1 MADEIWVITEHK
13 DGQIRKVTFEAISR
27 ARAIGDKLS
36 KRVCAIIIGKNA
48 KNLAGSLKAS
58 GADSVLT
65 FEDENLERYSSDG
78 YIEALSNLNDTPF
91 LILLPSTSQGK
102 DLAPRLAA
110 RFKTQSATECVDF
123 EINGDKLILT
133 RPVYAGKLL
142 EKIAF
147 KSQPIIATVRP
158 RTSEVTSGINKT
170 AEIISKESK
179 IALDKLRVKV
189 KDVIKDIKAKLELTE
204 AEIIVSGGRGM
215 RAPENFKILEG
226 LAQVLGAAV
235 GASRAA
241 VDAGWM
247 PHSAQ
252 VGQTGKVVSPKLYIA
267 CGISGSIQHLVGI
280 SSAKYILAIN
290 KDPQAPIFKK
300 ADYGIVGDLFQV
312 VPKLTEEF
320 KKLLG

>member
-1 MADEIWVITEHK
+1 MSDEIWVIAEHK
-13 DGQIRKVTFEAISR
+13 EGHIKKATFETISR
-27 ARAIGDKLS
+27 ARTLGDRLNKKVCVIVAASQTKDLS
-36 KRVCAIIIGKNA
+36 EALKN
-48 KNLAGSLKAS
+48 S
-58 GADSVLT
+58 GADSILT
-65 FEDENLERYSSDG
+65 FEDAGLDRYTCEG
-78 YIEALSNLNDTPF
+78 YMQALSGLTDTPF

-102 DLAPRLAA
+102 DLAPCLAA
-110 RFKTQSATECVDF
+110 RFRTQSATECVDF
-123 EINGDKLILT
+123 EIDGDKLILT

-142 EKIAF
+142 ERIVF
-147 KSQPIIATVRP
+147 KSQPIIATARP
-158 RTSEVTSGINKT
+158 RTSESASGENRS
-170 AEIISKESK
+170 AEIMTKKAQISTE
-179 IALDKLRVKV
+179 KLRVKIKEVIREV
-189 KDVIKDIKAKLELTE
+189 KTKLELTE

-215 RAPENFKILEG
+215 RAPENFKILEE

-300 ADYGIVGDLFQV
+300 ADYGIVGDLFEI
-312 VPKLTEEF
+312 VPKLKDEF
-320 KKLLG
+320 KRLLG

>member
-1 MADEIWVITEHK
+1 MADEIWVIAEHK
-13 DGQIRKVTFEAISR
+13 DDQVKKVTFEAISR
-27 ARAIGDKLS
+27 ARAIGDKLNKKVS
-36 KRVCAIIIGKNA
+36 AILVGKDI
-48 KNLAGSLKAS
+48 KNLTESLKAS
-58 GADSVLT
+58 GVDSVLT
-65 FEDENLERYSSDG
+65 FEDANLERYTSDG
-78 YIEALSNLNDTPF
+78 YIEALLNLNDAPF
-91 LILLPSTSQGK
+91 LILLPSTSQGR
-102 DLAPRLAA
+102 DLAPRLAV
-110 RFKTQSATECVDF
+110 RFKTQSLTECIDF
-123 EINGDKLILT
+123 DISDGKVILT

-142 EKIAF
+142 EKVAF
-147 KSQPIIATVRP
+147 KAPPIIATVRP
-158 RTSEVTSGINKT
+158 RTSGITSGTGKS
-170 AEIISKESK
+170 AEIIAKEAK
-179 IALDKLRVKV
+179 ILLDKLHVKI
-189 KDVIKDIKAKLELTE
+189 KDVIKDVKAKLELTE

-215 RAPENFKILEG
+215 RAPENFKILEE

-290 KDPQAPIFKK
+290 KNPQAPIFKK

-312 VPKLTEEF
+312 VPLLTQEL
-320 KKLLG
+320 KKLLS

>member
-1 MADEIWVITEHK
+1 MADDIWVIAEHK
-13 DGQIRKVTFEAISR
+13 EGQVKKVTFEAISR
-27 ARAIGDKLS
+27 ARAIGDKLNKKVS
-36 KRVCAIIIGKNA
+36 AIVVGKDA
-48 KNLAGSLKAS
+48 RNLSEALKAS
-58 GADSVLT
+58 GADSILT
-65 FEDENLERYSSDG
+65 FDDANLERYLSDG
-78 YIEALSNLNDTPF
+78 YVEALSTLNDTPF

-123 EINGDKLILT
+123 EISGDKLILT

-142 EKIAF
+142 EKVAL

-158 RTSEVTSGINKT
+158 RTSEVTSGTGKT

-179 IALDKLRVKV
+179 FSLDKLRVKI
-189 KDVIKDIKAKLELTE
+189 KDVIKDVKTKLELTE

-215 RAPENFKILEG
+215 RAPENFKILEE

-252 VGQTGKVVSPKLYIA
+252 VGQTGKVVSPKLYVA

-290 KDPQAPIFKK
+290 KDTQAPIFKK

-312 VPKLTEEF
+312 VPQLTQEL